1 MYQESTENYLETI
14 YILLQRM
21 GTVRSIDICNEMGY
35 SKPTISVTMKQ
46 FREKG
51 YVKIDGGGHIT
62 LTPSGLSI
70 AQRIYERHVVLSELL
85 MLLGVGRETALADAC
100 KIEHDIS
107 EETFV
112 CIERHMARCRE
123 CQGMSGETGCPA

>member
-107 EETFV
+107 E
-112 CIERHMARCRE
+112 
-123 CQGMSGETGCPA
+123 

>member
-21 GTVRSIDICNEMGY
+21 GTVRSIDVCNEMGY

-51 YVKIDGGGHIT
+51 YVKIDSGGHIT

-100 KIEHDIS
+100 KTSARRPSTASSGTWPAAGSAGGCRGRQD
-107 EETFV
+107 V
-112 CIERHMARCRE
+112 RHE
-123 CQGMSGETGCPA
+123 IP

>member
-51 YVKIDGGGHIT
+51 YVEMDGSGHIT

-107 EETFV
+107 EETFG
-112 CIERHMARCRE
+112 CIKRHMARCRE

>member
-46 FREKG
+46 FRENG

-107 EETFV
+107 EETFG
-112 CIERHMARCRE
+112 CIKRHMARCRE

>member
-51 YVKIDGGGHIT
+51 YVKIDSGGHIT

-107 EETFV
+107 EETFG
-112 CIERHMARCRE
+112 CIKRHMARCRE

>member
-1 MYQESTENYLETI
+1 
-14 YILLQRM
+14 
-21 GTVRSIDICNEMGY
+21 
-35 SKPTISVTMKQ
+35 MKQ

-107 EETFV
+107 EETFG
-112 CIERHMARCRE
+112 CIKRHMARCRE